1 METQKP
7 FILIGFRQEKMKK
20 NIILSTAAILA
31 GCLFISSCD
40 GVANEFIAPKDTWV
54 YKESTKSNNSFTY
67 TWGEDENKK
76 SVNFDLYVNYATKNA
91 ELSFKKSTE
100 KTQVTPGLN
109 VILVPSANND
119 DNQKNYLKELL
130 NRTTDVDNIAMF
142 KSFGEQSVASESES
156 ESDPGKSISLSGIW
170 TLVYNFNRFESMG
183 SKSISNTVSNLTL
196 ITDVKNLNWKR
207 VLYNMLG
214 EKLFSEN

>member
-54 YKESTKSNNSFTY
+54 YKESTKSENSFTY
-67 TWGEDENKK
+67 TWGEGKNEK

-91 ELSFKKSTE
+91 ELSFKNATE
-100 KTQVTPGLN
+100 KTPVTPGLN

-119 DNQKNYLKELL
+119 DNQKDYLKELL
-130 NRTTDVDNIAMF
+130 EISGVDNIAMF
-142 KSFGEQSVASESES
+142 KSFGEQSEASASES
-156 ESDPGKSISLSGIW
+156 DTGKSISLSGIW

-183 SKSISNTVSNLTL
+183 SKSISNTVSDLTL

-214 EKLFSEN
+214 DKLFSEN

>member
-40 GVANEFIAPKDTWV
+40 IANDFIAPKDTWV
-54 YKESTKSNNSFTY
+54 YKDSTKSENSFTY
-67 TWGEDENKK
+67 TWGEGENKK
-76 SVNFDLYVNYATKNA
+76 SVNFDLYVNYATKDA
-91 ELSFKKSTE
+91 ELLFNNANK

-130 NRTTDVDNIAMF
+130 NRTGVDNIAMF
-142 KSFGEQSVASESES
+142 KSFGEQSEASASES
-156 ESDPGKSISLSGIW
+156 DTGKSISLSGIW

-183 SKSISNTVSNLTL
+183 SKSISNTVSDLTL

-214 EKLFSEN
+214 DKLFSEN

>member
-54 YKESTKSNNSFTY
+54 YKNSTKTDNSFTY
-67 TWGEDENKK
+67 TWGEGENKK
-76 SVNFDLYVNYATKNA
+76 SVNFDLYVNYATKDSTLTLNETSA
-91 ELSFKKSTE
+91 DVKSG
-100 KTQVTPGLN
+100 VN
-109 VILVPSANND
+109 VLLVPTSDTKLDVLNELVSATGI
-119 DNQKNYLKELL
+119 KVALFY
-130 NRTTDVDNIAMF
+130 
-142 KSFGEQSVASESES
+142 SFGEKADAEAETDSTESKKE
-156 ESDPGKSISLSGIW
+156 ISLSRIW
-170 TLVYNFNRFESMG
+170 TLVYNFNKFEKVPTPTM
-183 SKSISNTVSNLTL
+183 NNLTSNYTL
-196 ITDVKNLNWKR
+196 IKDFKNTLNWKR

-214 EKLFSEN
+214 DKLFNEN

>member
-20 NIILSTAAILA
+20 NIILSAAAILA
-31 GCLFISSCD
+31 GCLFISGCD
-40 GVANEFIAPKDTWV
+40 NIADEFTAPKDTWV
-54 YKESTKSNNSFTY
+54 YKDSTKSDKSFTY
-67 TWGEDENKK
+67 TWGEGENEK
-76 SVNFDLYVNYATKNA
+76 SVEFDLYVNYATKDTTVNFDGTPA
-91 ELSFKKSTE
+91 EVK
-100 KTQVTPGLN
+100 PGVN
-109 VILVPSANND
+109 VILVPSANNNND
-119 DNQKNYLKELL
+119 QKNYLEELL
-130 NRTTDVDNIAMF
+130 NRTGVDNIAMF
-142 KSFGEQSVASESES
+142 KSFGEQSEASASES
-156 ESDPGKSISLSGIW
+156 DTGKSISLSGIW

-214 EKLFSEN
+214 DKLFSEN

>member
-40 GVANEFIAPKDTWV
+40 IGDDFIAPKDTWV
-54 YKESTKSNNSFTY
+54 YKESTKSDNSFTY
-67 TWGEDENKK
+67 TWGEGANEK
-76 SVNFDLYVNYATKNA
+76 SVNFDLYVNYATKDSTLTFNQTSA
-91 ELSFKKSTE
+91 EVKSG
-100 KTQVTPGLN
+100 VN
-109 VILVPSANND
+109 VILVPTSDTKLDVLN
-119 DNQKNYLKELL
+119 EL
-130 NRTTDVDNIAMF
+130 VDAADIEVALF
-142 KSFGEQSVASESES
+142 YSFGENAEAEADSTES
-156 ESDPGKSISLSGIW
+156 GKKISLSGIW

-196 ITDVKNLNWKR
+196 ITDVKNLKWKR

-214 EKLFSEN
+214 DKLFSEN

>member
-1 METQKP
+1 METRKP
-7 FILIGFRQEKMKK
+7 FFLIGFRQEKMKK

-40 GVANEFIAPKDTWV
+40 IANDFIAPKDTWV
-54 YKESTKSNNSFTY
+54 YKDSTKTDNSFTY
-67 TWGEDENKK
+67 TWGEGENKK

-91 ELSFKKSTE
+91 ELSFDNANK

-109 VILVPSANND
+109 VILVPSTSNSSD
-119 DNQKNYLKELL
+119 QKNYLKELL
-130 NRTTDVDNIAMF
+130 DITDIDNIAMF
-142 KSFGEQSVASESES
+142 KSFGTESEAS
-156 ESDPGKSISLSGIW
+156 ASDSAEPGKSVSLSGIW

-183 SKSISNTVSNLTL
+183 NKSINNTVLALTL
-196 ITDVKNLNWKR
+196 ITDVKNLKWKK

-214 EKLFSEN
+214 EKLFNDN

>member
-40 GVANEFIAPKDTWV
+40 IGDDFIAPKDTWV
-54 YKESTKSNNSFTY
+54 YKDSTKSENSFTY
-67 TWGEDENKK
+67 TWGEGKDKK
-76 SVNFDLYVNYATKNA
+76 SVNFDLYVNYATKNTK
-91 ELSFKKSTE
+91 LSFKNATE
-100 KTQVTPGLN
+100 KTPVTPGLN
-109 VILVPSANND
+109 VILVPSANNNND
-119 DNQKNYLKELL
+119 QKNYLKELL
-130 NRTTDVDNIAMF
+130 NRTDVDNIAMF
-142 KSFGEQSVASESES
+142 KSFGEQSVASES

-214 EKLFSEN
+214 DKLFNEN

>member
-7 FILIGFRQEKMKK
+7 FILIGFRQGKMKK

-40 GVANEFIAPKDTWV
+40 VAGDFIAPKDTWV
-54 YKESTKSNNSFTY
+54 YKESTKTDNSFTY
-67 TWGEDENKK
+67 TWGEGENKK
-76 SVNFDLYVNYATKNA
+76 SVNFDLYVNYATKDA
-91 ELSFKKSTE
+91 ELSFNNAPE

-109 VILVPSANND
+109 VILVPSANNNND
-119 DNQKNYLKELL
+119 QKNYLEELL
-130 NRTTDVDNIAMF
+130 NRTGVDNIAMF
-142 KSFGEQSVASESES
+142 KSFGEQSEASASES
-156 ESDPGKSISLSGIW
+156 DTGKSISLSGIW

-214 EKLFSEN
+214 DKLFSEN

>member
-40 GVANEFIAPKDTWV
+40 IGDDFIAPKDTWV
-54 YKESTKSNNSFTY
+54 YKESTKSDNSFTY
-67 TWGEDENKK
+67 TWGEGENKK
-76 SVNFDLYVNYATKNA
+76 SVNFDLYVNYATKDA
-91 ELSFKKSTE
+91 ELSFKNATE
-100 KTQVTPGLN
+100 KTPVTPGLN
-109 VILVPSANND
+109 VILVPTSDTKLDVLN
-119 DNQKNYLKELL
+119 EL
-130 NRTTDVDNIAMF
+130 VDAVDIEVALF
-142 KSFGEQSVASESES
+142 YSFGENAEAEADSTES
-156 ESDPGKSISLSGIW
+156 GKKISLSGIW

-183 SKSISNTVSNLTL
+183 SKSISNTVSDLTL
-196 ITDVKNLNWKR
+196 IKNVKDTLNWKR

-214 EKLFSEN
+214 DKLFNEN

>member
-91 ELSFKKSTE
+91 ELSFKNATE

-119 DNQKNYLKELL
+119 DNQKDYLKELL
-130 NRTTDVDNIAMF
+130 EISGVDNIAMF
-142 KSFGEQSVASESES
+142 KSFGEQSEASASES
-156 ESDPGKSISLSGIW
+156 DTGKSISLSGIW

-183 SKSISNTVSNLTL
+183 SKSISNTVSDLTL
-196 ITDVKNLNWKR
+196 IPDVKNLKWKR

-214 EKLFSEN
+214 DKLFSEN

>member
-40 GVANEFIAPKDTWV
+40 VAGDFIAPKDTWV
-54 YKESTKSNNSFTY
+54 YKNSTKSDNSFTY
-67 TWGEDENKK
+67 TWGEGENEK
-76 SVNFDLYVNYATKNA
+76 SVNFDLYVNYATKNT
-91 ELSFKKSTE
+91 ELSFKNATE
-100 KTQVTPGLN
+100 KTPVTPGLN

-130 NRTTDVDNIAMF
+130 NRTTGVDNIAMF
-142 KSFGEQSVASESES
+142 KSFGENAEAEADSTES
-156 ESDPGKSISLSGIW
+156 GKKISLSGIW
-170 TLVYNFNRFESMG
+170 TLIYKFNRFEKVPTPTM
-183 SKSISNTVSNLTL
+183 NNLTSNYTL
-196 ITDVKNLNWKR
+196 IKDFKNTLNWKR

-214 EKLFSEN
+214 DELFSEN

>member
-7 FILIGFRQEKMKK
+7 FILIGFRQGKMKK

-40 GVANEFIAPKDTWV
+40 IGDDFIAPKDTWV
-54 YKESTKSNNSFTY
+54 YKESTKSDNSFTY
-67 TWGEDENKK
+67 TWGEGENKK
-76 SVNFDLYVNYATKNA
+76 SVNFDLYVNYATKNT
-91 ELSFKKSTE
+91 ELSFKNATE
-100 KTQVTPGLN
+100 KTPVTPGLN
-109 VILVPSANND
+109 VILVPSANNNND
-119 DNQKNYLKELL
+119 QKNYLKELL
-130 NRTTDVDNIAMF
+130 EISGVDNIAMF
-142 KSFGEQSVASESES
+142 KSFGEQSEASES

-214 EKLFSEN
+214 DKLFNEN

>member
-40 GVANEFIAPKDTWV
+40 VAGDFIAPKDTWV
-54 YKESTKSNNSFTY
+54 YKESAKSENSFTY
-67 TWGEDENKK
+67 TWGEGANEK
-76 SVNFDLYVNYATKNA
+76 SVNFDLYVNYATKNT
-91 ELSFKKSTE
+91 ELSFKNATE
-100 KTQVTPGLN
+100 KTPVTPGLN

-119 DNQKNYLKELL
+119 DNQKNYLKDLL
-130 NRTTDVDNIAMF
+130 EISGVDNIAMF
-142 KSFGEQSVASESES
+142 KSFGEQSVASASES
-156 ESDPGKSISLSGIW
+156 ESDPGKPISLSGIW

-196 ITDVKNLNWKR
+196 ITDVKNLKWKR

-214 EKLFSEN
+214 DKLFSEN

>member
-54 YKESTKSNNSFTY
+54 YKESTKTDNSFTY
-67 TWGEDENKK
+67 TWGEGANEK
-76 SVNFDLYVNYATKNA
+76 SVNFDLYVNYATKDETLKFDTTPA
-91 ELSFKKSTE
+91 DVKSG
-100 KTQVTPGLN
+100 VN
-109 VILVPSANND
+109 VILVPTSD
-119 DNQKNYLKELL
+119 TEPEVLKEL
-130 NRTTDVDNIAMF
+130 VDATGIKVALF
-142 KSFGEQSVASESES
+142 YSFGEKADAEAETDSTESKKE
-156 ESDPGKSISLSGIW
+156 ISLSGIW
-170 TLVYNFNRFESMG
+170 TLVYNFNRFEKVPTSTM
-183 SKSISNTVSNLTL
+183 NNLTSNYTL
-196 ITDVKNLNWKR
+196 IKDFKNTLNWKR

-214 EKLFSEN
+214 DKLFNEN

>member
-40 GVANEFIAPKDTWV
+40 IGDDFIAPKDTWV
-54 YKESTKSNNSFTY
+54 YKNSTKTDNSFTY
-67 TWGEDENKK
+67 TWGEGKNEK

-91 ELSFKKSTE
+91 ELSFKNATE

-130 NRTTDVDNIAMF
+130 NRTTGVDNIAMF
-142 KSFGEQSVASESES
+142 KSFGEQSEASESES
-156 ESDPGKSISLSGIW
+156 DTGKSISLSGIW

-183 SKSISNTVSNLTL
+183 SKSISNTVSDLTL

-214 EKLFSEN
+214 DKLFSEN

>member
-54 YKESTKSNNSFTY
+54 YKESTKTDNSFTY
-67 TWGEDENKK
+67 TWDEGENKK

-91 ELSFKKSTE
+91 ELSFKNATE

-130 NRTTDVDNIAMF
+130 NRTGVDNIAMF
-142 KSFGEQSVASESES
+142 KSFGEQSEASASES
-156 ESDPGKSISLSGIW
+156 DTGKSISLSGIW

-183 SKSISNTVSNLTL
+183 SKSISNTVSDLTL

-214 EKLFSEN
+214 DKLFSEN

>member
-1 METQKP
+1 
-7 FILIGFRQEKMKK
+7 MKK

-31 GCLFISSCD
+31 GCLFISGCD
-40 GVANEFIAPKDTWV
+40 NIADEFTAPKDTWV

-76 SVNFDLYVNYATKNA
+76 SVNFDLYVNYATKDA
-91 ELSFKKSTE
+91 ELLFNNAPE
-100 KTQVTPGLN
+100 KTPVTPGLN

-130 NRTTDVDNIAMF
+130 NRTGVDNIAMF
-142 KSFGEQSVASESES
+142 KSFGEQSEASASES
-156 ESDPGKSISLSGIW
+156 DTGKSISLSGIW

-183 SKSISNTVSNLTL
+183 SKSISNTVSDLTL

-214 EKLFSEN
+214 DKLFSEN